1 MNHTNLFRTLSLGL
15 ASLAVA
21 TAGVAAT
28 VEQEQLSEA
37 RSLATTDVQVA
48 HELQTWISARDIA
61 LLAQADGLIT
71 NDMRADAHQYAVG
84 QLVEADGLVTAQ
96 LREQIETQHV
106 AQLAAADGLVVE
118 GMVAALSQPESSP
131 ATRNPG
137 AVLVASSRIA
147 R

>member
-1 MNHTNLFRTLSLGL
+1 MNHTHLFRTLGLGL

-28 VEQEQLSEA
+28 IEQDQLSEA
-37 RSLATTDVQVA
+37 RLLATTDAQVA
-48 HELQTWISARDIA
+48 RDLQAWISARDIA

-71 NDMRADAHQYAVG
+71 SDMYADAQQYAVT

-96 LREQIETQHV
+96 LRDQTDVQQV
-106 AQLAAADGLVVE
+106 AQLAAADGLVTE
-118 GMVAALSQPESSP
+118 GMVASMSMPESSP

-137 AVLVASSRIA
+137 AVLVASSRIV